1 MLLWLKTLNI
11 FKTALTNED
20 IQYMIT
26 YYSNMRQISA
36 RLSYYFRK
44 KLKTE
49 QQKTHVTLMLEYFG
63 PELEASYFVSTN
75 ATTRTG
81 NWSQT

>member
-1 MLLWLKTLNI
+1 
-11 FKTALTNED
+11 
-20 IQYMIT
+20 MIT
-26 YYSNMRQISA
+26 YYSNMRQIPA
-36 RLSYYFRK
+36 RLSYYFRE

-49 QQKTHVTLMLEYFG
+49 QQKTHVTLMLEYFR

-75 ATTRTG
+75 TTTRTG